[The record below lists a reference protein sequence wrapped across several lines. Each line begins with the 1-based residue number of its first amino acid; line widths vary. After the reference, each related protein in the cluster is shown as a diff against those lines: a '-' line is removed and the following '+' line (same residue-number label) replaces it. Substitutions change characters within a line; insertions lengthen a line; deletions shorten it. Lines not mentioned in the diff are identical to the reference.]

1 MLTYDIICIEIGGF
15 KMFDQK
21 EYIKNYNKNAYK
33 MYQFRI
39 KKDDEELNKHLDNI
53 NNKNSYIV
61 SLIKKDIDQKEIYT
75 IKQIK
80 DIIKPI
86 LNKHNINEIYLFGS
100 YSRGEATKDSD
111 IDIFCE
117 KGDIRTLIDQGK
129 LEDELELKLKKEV
142 DLIFTSSNM
151 DDFFKQEIE
160 KDLIKLC

>member
-1 MLTYDIICIEIGGF
+1 
-15 KMFDQK
+15 MF
-21 EYIKNYNKNAYK
+21 
-33 MYQFRI
+33 
-39 KKDDEELNKHLDNI
+39 
-53 NNKNSYIV
+53 
-61 SLIKKDIDQKEIYT
+61 DQKEIYT